1 MIGVGFKKKGKITL
15 ESSFEDNELET
26 AIMLGESLASHS
38 KKTVTVFLYK
48 KGSTKVK
55 ILKNI
60 KMVRTGFLGLRKKV
74 ATV

>member
-1 MIGVGFKKKGKITL
+1 MIGVGFKKKRKITL

-48 KGSTKVK
+48 KGNTKVK
-55 ILKNI
+55 VLKNI
-60 KMVRTGFLGLRKKV
+60 RMVRTGFLGLRKKV

>member
-1 MIGVGFKKKGKITL
+1 MIGVGFKNKRKITL

-48 KGSTKVK
+48 KGNTKVK
-55 ILKNI
+55 VLKNI
-60 KMVRTGFLGLRKKV
+60 KLVRTGFLGLRRKV